1 MNETKWFEIESKNHI
16 KIINDRKVSKD
27 NEKIAIRIER
37 GLLNKVKT
45 ASVGSL
51 SYSICYLADYALN
64 EVINKRKHLV
74 VKREK
79 TGNVSFQLRDYLDSD
94 TKHISITC
102 ERSDISNDL
111 TRTTIW
117 SYDNFIKRIKANT
130 DSYYTIAVI
139 GLVKLGLELLE
150 EKNTTLMIMKEKEE
164 MLNEGL

>member
-1 MNETKWFEIESKNHI
+1 
-16 KIINDRKVSKD
+16 
-27 NEKIAIRIER
+27 
-37 GLLNKVKT
+37 
-45 ASVGSL
+45 
-51 SYSICYLADYALN
+51 
-64 EVINKRKHLV
+64 
-74 VKREK
+74 
-79 TGNVSFQLRDYLDSD
+79 SD

-130 DSYYTIAVI
+130 DSYYTIAII

-164 MLNEGL
+164 ILNEGL